1 MKFFFLADVLR
12 PFFFGFHC
20 CYCNEPKASMA
31 FSVDDDVMHHMH
43 YSRGKRRTWLDG
55 PAQIRIMVM
64 MMMMGR
70 NKPHDIKSIFS
81 LRGF

>member
-1 MKFFFLADVLR
+1 
-12 PFFFGFHC
+12 
-20 CYCNEPKASMA
+20 MA